1 MRAPGWLGMGG
12 PREVERFGVKG
23 REEAWLV
30 VVAHPDDE
38 SMFFAPTILALP
50 SYPWA
55 TVRILCLST
64 GDFRGGGGQRTQ
76 EMVAACAALGVGAD
90 AVEVVDDPR
99 LRDGP
104 GTNWLKEAVAERVST
119 AVERWGISKV
129 LTFDAAGASGH
140 ANHVATYRGVRHFLA
155 RRPELQGWVLETV
168 GPVMRFTGWLGAAA
182 AALAIEE
189 DALLHV
195 TPKFL
200 APQRAML
207 CHQSQ
212 LAWFRWLYMATSVHM
227 CVNVLV
233 RLR

>member
-1 MRAPGWLGMGG
+1 MGG

-55 TVRILCLST
+55 AVRILCLST
-64 GDFRGGGGQRTQ
+64 GDFQGGGRRRAQ

-104 GTNWLKEAVAERVST
+104 QTDWPKEVVAERVSA
-119 AVERWGISKV
+119 AVERWGVSKV
-129 LTFDAAGASGH
+129 LTFDAGGASGH
-140 ANHVATYRGVRHFLA
+140 RNHFATHRGVRHFLS
-155 RRPELQGWVLETV
+155 RRPELQGWALETV
-168 GPVMRFTGWLGAAA
+168 GPALRFTSWLGAAA
-182 AALAIEE
+182 VALAIQE

-195 TPKFL
+195 TPKAL

-207 CHQSQ
+207 CHRSQ

-227 CVNVLV
+227 CINVLV